1 MFVKPASKE
10 SPSHIPSA
18 ISGGR
23 NNHGI
28 SLPAPTWKAGAP
40 ALPINTAESKAPLPE
55 AWHTVQQRRKQ
66 DAPSSSIQSPPIQ
79 FTLQDAQ
86 RKWEQWYKSDNVS
99 LEKITQYIKAKKRG
113 WVILNRELNKPAV
126 APVGM
131 DTSDNE
137 EDGCLSDA
145 SEGSSVEEDE
155 QQHNIHPED
164 EELVGYIIGKQYT
177 EVSDSS
183 QKLETDTRK
192 RNIAAGFAKKA
203 MDKGRDVGIP
213 LNTFFKKNAP
223 AGYNT
228 SVENEEEG
236 VTEYQYD
243 VRHERDFTFGLPENP
258 LAARREKTDYFRAP
272 FSHKH
277 IVRAQQDNELRKF
290 LKDEYPGKG
299 KAIAS
304 KQVYLSFNVEPH
316 TGNTLR
322 ISNVSQSYSNSNMLG
337 SKSGQTLVQH
347 RISIAGHDLIMWVN
361 KDSAGHQSRYNAS
374 AIVPNLIQYEQ
385 ILQALNISPI
395 AELEPSGE
403 IEEKTFRSDTRKAIL
418 DKEDELPTDNYKKK
432 MLNDRRQLVTAVSG
446 AINAHV
452 VNNYLRAITAEAQQ
466 DFLQYPCLV
475 LEPLANYA
483 ADFNIQPKSLVDE
496 LKKDIVHTL
505 HEKYDISFAN
515 RASFGFAYPTVGDV
529 GVSVRIWPGLIPGVS
544 FSNMILDVLKTA
556 GLLGG
561 VPDAPVVDKKREKE
575 PLVLALKLAI
585 VRAQKR
591 FRRYHEIKAQNGD
604 VKNRSLYKW
613 VNDRITSNVIK
624 AQTLITIL
632 AKRANDLEVTRR
644 AIRTLENLN
653 EYDLIQAGVE
663 EQQYQ
668 GQGQKAARTT
678 SLSTAFKQR
687 PQGRVVDGYELVSEN
702 IRSSGMDAYRVA
714 VQTIGDTH
722 KDSSRLYYETSKV
735 NLEIAERSGGLV
747 KAGSVTK
754 MQDPSY
760 NFVNQQDAQN
770 NIRYKW
776 SRDKNFP
783 SVQIYDITNTPIAVA
798 LSKAKASTTQP
809 SLIVCFE
816 SFSKHFQLG
825 MDKTTIGRLIVYVN
839 TNRKDQHKVQVL
851 TNKFKQVGDSPF
863 PNFFLNYL
871 AMQNELFGE

>member
-1 MFVKPASKE
+1 MFVRPASKQP
-10 SPSHIPSA
+10 SSHIPSA
-18 ISGGR
+18 VSGSR
-23 NNHGI
+23 TNQGI
-28 SLPAPTWKAGAP
+28 SLPAQAWQAGTP
-40 ALPINTAESKAPLPE
+40 ALPINTNETKAPLPE

-66 DAPSSSIQSPPIQ
+66 DAPSSTIQNSPIQ
-79 FTLQDAQ
+79 FTLKDAQ
-86 RKWEQWYKSDNVS
+86 LKWEQWYKSGDVS
-99 LEKITQYIKAKKRG
+99 LEKITRYIKAKKRG

-126 APVGM
+126 APIGM

-137 EDGCLSDA
+137 EEEQLPDAIVESSD
-145 SEGSSVEEDE
+145 EEDE
-155 QQHNIHPED
+155 EQLNVHPED
-164 EELVGYIIGKQYT
+164 EELIGYIIGKQYT
-177 EVSDSS
+177 KVSDSS

-192 RNIAAGFAKKA
+192 YKTAAGFAKKA
-203 MDKGRDVGIP
+203 MDKRREVAIP
-213 LNTFFKKNAP
+213 LNAFFKKNAP

-228 SVENEEEG
+228 SVENEDEE

-258 LAARREKTDYFRAP
+258 LTARREKTDYFRAP

-290 LKDEYPGKG
+290 LKDEFPGKK

-385 ILQALNISPI
+385 ILQALDISPI

-403 IEEKTFRSDTRKAIL
+403 IEEKTFRSDTRKALL
-418 DKEDELPTDNYKKK
+418 DKEDPLPTNNYKKK

-446 AINAHV
+446 AINANV
-452 VNNYLRAITAEAQQ
+452 TNNYLRAITAAVQQ

-483 ADFNIQPKSLVDE
+483 ADFNIEPKNLVDE
-496 LKKDIVHTL
+496 LKKDIIHTL
-505 HEKYDISFAN
+505 HTEYDISFAN

-556 GLLGG
+556 GLLDG
-561 VPDAPVVDKKREKE
+561 VPDNPVVDKKREKE

-585 VRAQKR
+585 IRAQKR
-591 FRRYHEIKAQNGD
+591 FRRYHEIKEENGD

-624 AQTLITIL
+624 AQTLIGIL
-632 AKRANDLEVTRR
+632 GKRANDLQVTRR

-663 EQQYQ
+663 EQQHQ
-668 GQGQKAARTT
+668 GQDQIAARTT

-687 PQGRVVDGYELVSEN
+687 SQNRVVSGYELVSEN

-722 KDSSRLYYETSKV
+722 TDSSRLYYETSKV
-735 NLEIAERSGGLV
+735 NLEIGERSGGLV

-760 NFVNQQDAQN
+760 NFVNQQDAQSN
-770 NIRYKW
+770 NTYKW

-798 LSKAKASTTQP
+798 LSKAKATTTQP

-825 MDKTTIGRLIVYVN
+825 MDKTTIGRLIVYVK
-839 TNRKDQHKVQVL
+839 TDRKNQAKVQVL
-851 TNKFKQVGDSPF
+851 VNRFKQVGDTPF

-871 AMQNELFGE
+871 AMQNELYGE